1 MFSRCKLDV
10 RTRALTVLFELIK
23 SHGASWEQRWWLD
36 LFNVLFRVFDGL
48 KLPEQVER
56 SEWMDTTCNHALFA
70 LCDVFRNCSRT
81 SRPTLRSY
89 PTLHLK
95 TTIVGRTME
104 MSDINEHGKKS
115 LLQGTSSYITQR
127 PA

>member
-1 MFSRCKLDV
+1 MMWLLFRLRIEYGSGDGFRSCLNFPPSSGKQIIISIHIHVIKKKTEFSRCKLDV

-70 LCDVFRNCSRT
+70 LCDVFRNCSQ
-81 SRPTLRSY
+81 S
-89 PTLHLK
+89 
-95 TTIVGRTME
+95 V
-104 MSDINEHGKKS
+104 
-115 LLQGTSSYITQR
+115 
-127 PA
+127 